1 VDFFGDLFLLRLLRQ
16 VLLLK
21 LQALLLQLLYL
32 CLDLLGLPLLKQLLL
47 LPYGQ
52 CSLLLSNL
60 LLSIGHDLWIFLLP
74 VIALALLP
82 LQVVLLAMLSR
93 VLLYSAHIF
102 ILYTSC

>member
-1 VDFFGDLFLLRLLRQ
+1 MDFFGDLLLLRLLRQ

-21 LQALLLQLLYL
+21 LQALLLQLLDL
-32 CLDLLGLPLLKQLLL
+32 CLDLLGLSLLKQLLL

-52 CSLLLSNL
+52 CGLLLSNL
-60 LLSIGHDLWIFLLP
+60 LLSIRQDLRIFLLP

-102 ILYTSC
+102 ILHTSS